1 MLVVEVIKLNRILDL
16 LMTLDATYCIL
27 LRPTDL
33 WIGTNNVKYPKSR
46 TSIRM
51 RQPETLDSIKCH
63 TFPGL
68 GGKALDIELT
78 FACLQTKLCQG
89 VKGFKIEMPAH
100 TNSFIVIPARL
111 VRARAGQF
119 DLRTSKST

>member
-1 MLVVEVIKLNRILDL
+1 MLVVEVIKLNRILNL
-16 LMTLDATYCIL
+16 LMTLDVTYCIL
-27 LRPTDL
+27 RRPTDL
-33 WIGTNNVKYPKSR
+33 WIGINNVKYPKSR

-68 GGKALDIELT
+68 GGKALDILVHDST
-78 FACLQTKLCQG
+78 LQNKIVSKG
-89 VKGFKIEMPAH
+89 KGFEIEMPAH

-119 DLRTSKST
+119 DLPTSKST

>member
-1 MLVVEVIKLNRILDL
+1 
-16 LMTLDATYCIL
+16 MTLDATYCIL
-27 LRPTDL
+27 RRPTDL

-51 RQPETLDSIKCH
+51 QQPETLALDSIKCH

-68 GGKALDIELT
+68 GGKALDILVHYST
-78 FACLQTKLCQG
+78 LQNKI
-89 VKGFKIEMPAH
+89 VPSKGFKIEMPAH

-111 VRARAGQF
+111 LRAQAGQF